1 MSNRW
6 PGGLL
11 VADCPPQGQC
21 CVYLLRNTVNDM
33 KYVGVSWSLRRRIK
47 DHCRA
52 TGPSRSYVRNAINE
66 YGIQTFEI
74 SILHLGERRDCLERE
89 KVFIDEYGSLAPA
102 GYNLCGGG
110 EGPVAGMTGER
121 NHWYGKKFSDE
132 HRAKISAANRGK
144 KRDPEMG
151 RKLSELFKGQ
161 KKPPEYG
168 EAIRQRMLGGKLT
181 EEHKAAMSRANKGKK
196 LSPEHVEK
204 TRQALLKR
212 GEERRKAGLAAPKK
226 KRPHKDNSH
235 SRAMQLRWQDPEF
248 RAKMLIV
255 RKTQKKFEGKKPCQ
269 DIRAV

>member
-1 MSNRW
+1 
-6 PGGLL
+6 
-11 VADCPPQGQC
+11 
-21 CVYLLRNTVNDM
+21 
-33 KYVGVSWSLRRRIK
+33 
-47 DHCRA
+47 
-52 TGPSRSYVRNAINE
+52 
-66 YGIQTFEI
+66 
-74 SILHLGERRDCLERE
+74 
-89 KVFIDEYGSLAPA
+89 
-102 GYNLCGGG
+102 
-110 EGPVAGMTGER
+110 MTGER

-144 KRDPEMG
+144 KRDPEFCEKM
-151 RKLSELFKGQ
+151 RIQRSKQ
-161 KKPPEYG
+161 IITPEQR
-168 EAIRQRMLGGKLT
+168 EKIRATLTGKKLT

-226 KRPHKDNSH
+226 KRPYKDNSH

>member
-6 PGGLL
+6 PEGLL
-11 VADCPPQGQC
+11 LADCPPQGQC

-33 KYVGVSWSLRRRIK
+33 KYVGVSWSLRRRMK
-47 DHCRA
+47 DHSKA
-52 TGPSRSYVRNAINE
+52 YGPTRSYIRNAIND
-66 YGIQTFEI
+66 YGVKAFEL

-89 KVFIDEYGSLAPA
+89 KVFIDEHGSLAPA

-110 EGPVAGMTGER
+110 EGAVAGMTGER

-132 HRAKISAANRGK
+132 HRAKISAANRGQ
-144 KRDPEMG
+144 KRDPEFCEKMRIQRSKQTITLEQREKIRATLTG
-151 RKLSELFKGQ
+151 RE
-161 KKPPEYG
+161 
-168 EAIRQRMLGGKLT
+168 LT

>member
-1 MSNRW
+1 
-6 PGGLL
+6 
-11 VADCPPQGQC
+11 
-21 CVYLLRNTVNDM
+21 M

-89 KVFIDEYGSLAPA
+89 KVFIDEHGSLAPA

-168 EAIRQRMLGGKLT
+168 AAIRQRMLGGKLT

-226 KRPHKDNSH
+226 KRPYKDSSH